1 MPVILSIDMTGLKRK
16 YIENNKYIG
25 ILIISYLSNWKEC
38 HLLYEF
44 VIGEEGIAKGK
55 VKEIIPIFG
64 ETLGKLH
71 STTTGFPL

>member
-1 MPVILSIDMTGLKRK
+1 MPFT
-16 YIENNKYIG
+16 
-25 ILIISYLSNWKEC
+25 
-38 HLLYEF
+38 

-71 STTTGFPL
+71 LTTPGFPL